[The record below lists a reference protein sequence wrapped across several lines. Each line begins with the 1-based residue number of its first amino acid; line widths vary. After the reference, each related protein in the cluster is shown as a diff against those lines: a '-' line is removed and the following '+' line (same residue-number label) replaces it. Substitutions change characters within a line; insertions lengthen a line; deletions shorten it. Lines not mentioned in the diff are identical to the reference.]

1 MERLAFKSSFI
12 LAFSPRVR
20 AESDRTLLDFRISA
34 EKASRTLAASEKNL
48 HPKCRGWRIYCRRS
62 MGLNVRSAENH
73 MLRFPGNYKPDDTQA
88 MEARED
94 ARLLTSIAGGDQQ
107 ALAAL
112 YQRRK
117 TLLYSLLARILGN
130 DMEAQEI
137 LQDTF
142 VLIWRRAHEYD
153 PVRSSPLA
161 WMVMIGRGRAL
172 DQFRS
177 RSRRQ
182 ANHAVYEQEMV
193 SLEVE
198 LDRRPQVDR
207 EELATVC
214 KTALNELPEAQSRAL
229 QLAFLRGWTHE
240 EIARATNEPLGTIK
254 ARVRRGLLAMR
265 KAMKDYHA

>member
-1 MERLAFKSSFI
+1 VETPEEKICIQNA
-12 LAFSPRVR
+12 ADGGYTADRV
-20 AESDRTLLDFRISA
+20 E
-34 EKASRTLAASEKNL
+34 L
-48 HPKCRGWRIYCRRS
+48 H
-62 MGLNVRSAENH
+62 VRSADNH
-73 MLRFPGNYKPDDTQA
+73 MLQFPGNYQPDDMQA
-88 MEARED
+88 TEARED
-94 ARLLTSIAGGDQQ
+94 ARLLTSIADGDQL
-107 ALAAL
+107 ALASL
-112 YQRRK
+112 YQRRG

-142 VLIWRRAHEYD
+142 MLIWRRAHEYD
-153 PVRSSPLA
+153 PARSSPLA

-172 DQFRS
+172 DLFRS

-182 ANHAVYEQEMV
+182 ANHAAYEQEMV

-198 LDRRPQVDR
+198 LNRRPQIDR
-207 EELATVC
+207 DELAAVC
-214 KTALNELPEAQSRAL
+214 KTVLNELPEAQSRAL